1 MTANAMQGDR
11 DRCMAAGM
19 NDHVAKPI
27 EPEDLWKALL
37 KWIKPKNPIIPGS
50 PLGQELTVGASP
62 SIELRTGLLAKG
74 LREQAR
80 SYGGAA
86 ISFAGSGRSAIE
98 LPSAVQP
105 QVAQQV
111 DLPSDIEGL
120 DMINGLRRVLGKK
133 ALYLSMLRKFV
144 AGQKSVTAEI
154 RKALAGNDWDTAER
168 LAHTLKGVSGN
179 IGATGLQ
186 RLAEQLEAAIRERQS
201 HKAVEDS
208 LDELK
213 MPLEMLIEQ
222 LEQTLPQE
230 SVQAVVIVDR
240 ETLKAVCDQLASLLD
255 DDDTE
260 AVDVMDANAGLL
272 NAAFP
277 DHCHE
282 IENHIRAFDFEAALV
297 ALSVATTRS
306 L

>member
-1 MTANAMQGDR
+1 
-11 DRCMAAGM
+11 
-19 NDHVAKPI
+19 
-27 EPEDLWKALL
+27 
-37 KWIKPKNPIIPGS
+37 
-50 PLGQELTVGASP
+50 
-62 SIELRTGLLAKG
+62 
-74 LREQAR
+74 
-80 SYGGAA
+80 
-86 ISFAGSGRSAIE
+86 
-98 LPSAVQP
+98 
-105 QVAQQV
+105 VAQQV